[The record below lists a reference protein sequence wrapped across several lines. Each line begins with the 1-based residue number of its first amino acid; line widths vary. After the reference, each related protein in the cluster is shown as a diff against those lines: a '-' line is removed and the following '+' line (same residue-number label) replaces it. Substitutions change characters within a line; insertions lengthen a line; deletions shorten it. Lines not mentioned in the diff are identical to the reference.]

1 MRWSKSRSFGVW
13 RARLRRAGLL
23 LAVLAT
29 VAGLGPAAEE
39 RHLHVFSV
47 NTRYQIAVLDYEGK
61 EYVGLTD
68 LLQPLGQFSGRV
80 DGRKFKYRFRGVEGE
95 LENGKTRAR
104 VGKLKLDLPAPAVV
118 EGDRALVPLASAA
131 TLLAHFLGTRVDYH
145 PASRRLMIGVAN
157 VSFTAE
163 MRKGDSPAL
172 VLNFSAPVNPTIST
186 GAGALRMVF
195 TREPVVSWAE
205 KFNFNDRLIP
215 SAVYSESAGAA
226 VLTVHGTAP
235 LLATFSNAGRTITIA
250 AAPGAAPPE
259 VALAPSPVAPLEL
272 PTLAPA
278 PPSQPSLPLAGARP
292 RFLVVI
298 DPGHGGDD
306 RGAALTPQLAEKDFT
321 LALGRRLRAELQNRG
336 FNTVLLRDGDFNL
349 SPEQRAEACNGA
361 RAAVY
366 ISLHADVMG
375 TGVRVYTS
383 LLPPPQPHTSAFV
396 PWERAQAGYLESSR
410 ILADSVLD
418 AVSKKEISVAML
430 PAPVAPLNNIAA
442 AAIAVEVA
450 PARPDVTSLTQAAY
464 QQAVVTA
471 IATAL
476 AQARPRLEAAR

>member
-1 MRWSKSRSFGVW
+1 MRWTRRLGDG
-13 RARLRRAGLL
+13 RAPLRRAGLL

-29 VAGLGPAAEE
+29 VAAMGPAAEE
-39 RHLHVFSV
+39 RHLHVFAA
-47 NTRYQIAVLDYEGK
+47 NARYQVAIVEHEGK
-61 EYVGLTD
+61 EYVGLSD
-68 LLQPLGQFSGRV
+68 LLQPLGQLSGRV

-95 LENGKTRAR
+95 LQDGKTQARA
-104 VGKLKLDLPAPAVV
+104 GKLKIELAAPAVV
-118 EGDRALVPLASAA
+118 EQDRALLPLASAA
-131 TLLAHFLGTRVDYH
+131 TLLAHFLGVHVDYH

-157 VSFTAE
+157 VNFTAE
-163 MRKGDSPAL
+163 IRKGESPAL
-172 VLNFSAPVNPTIST
+172 VLNFSSPVNPTIST
-186 GAGALRMVF
+186 GAGALRMIF
-195 TREPVVSWAE
+195 TRDPVVSWAE
-205 KFNFNDRLIP
+205 KFSFNDRLIP

-235 LLATFSNAGRTITIA
+235 LLATFSNGGRTITIA
-250 AAPGAAPPE
+250 AAPGTAPPTLA
-259 VALAPSPVAPLEL
+259 VAPSPVAPLEV
-272 PTLAPA
+272 PAPVPAPA
-278 PPSQPSLPLAGARP
+278 SQPALPVAGYRP

-306 RGAALTPQLAEKDFT
+306 RGATLTPQLAEKDVT

-336 FNTVLLRDGDFNL
+336 FNTVLLRDGDLTL
-349 SPEQRAEACNGA
+349 SPEQRAQASNGA

-383 LLPPPQPHTSAFV
+383 LLPPVQPHPAAFL
-396 PWERAQAGYLESSR
+396 PWESAQAGYLESSR
-410 ILADSVLD
+410 ILANAILE

-442 AAIAVEVA
+442 AAVAVEVA
-450 PARPDVTSLTQAAY
+450 PARPDVNSLTQAAY

-471 IATAL
+471 IAGAL
-476 AQARPRLEAAR
+476 AQARPQLEAAR